1 MAISAFKTFWRKS
14 IICRIC
20 CPSFKVA
27 CIINVLVLMYKVT
40 IKWDN
45 HLHFLI
51 GVGWSLLFRR
61 TYMSTR
67 SKVFYKMK
75 DPLLLGID

>member
-1 MAISAFKTFWRKS
+1 MAINAFKTFWTKS

-20 CPSFKVA
+20 CPSSKVA
-27 CIINVLVLMYKVT
+27 CITNVLVLTYKVT
-40 IKWDN
+40 IKLDN

-51 GVGWSLLFRR
+51 GVGWSLLFIK
-61 TYMSTR
+61 TYTSTR